1 MSGLKLQ
8 YLSNPSSGP
17 SFIFGNPSKVTRKAA
32 KKKKKALAKSSKA
45 RENKKTRS
53 TTVSKR
59 RKVGKSKKAKR
70 RTKARGHKKT
80 KRNPI
85 VFTKVVTRKQR
96 VGSINTPKERKHAID
111 QAMAVRRLMKSA
123 SPAAKSLY
131 KEKLR
136 KLQKAIRGSSS
147 VRSATIR
154 MLRAEK
160 KKGGKK
166 NYSIESS
173 HMSRS
178 ELAAE
183 GAAHLL
189 KRAEATKKRLATLA
203 AARPS
208 RIAADKARKEA
219 HKLAKELKK
228 KAKKTAR
235 KAPKAAKA
243 LRAEA
248 KAVVKK
254 AKAVSKAAPKKAK
267 KSKSKAK
274 KKSGKKTHK
283 KSSKKASKKTSKKTG
298 KKSSKKSKAK
308 NKKNPSRKHR
318 KHRKHAK
325 KASRHHRHHKKSKR
339 AKYRGNPMGM
349 NVKEIGKQVVDV
361 FTGGQGLEKAGY
373 LVAAS
378 VGNELA
384 SSAFLASSLGSSVG
398 KALAKIN
405 PRLPGLLLPV
415 LPGLAIAFGASKTK
429 NSKAKEFGKAVAI
442 ITLVDMAE
450 SLAALVTGPVAAA
463 LHIPLQGVDFTMGRH
478 RGMRGVDFTRAMHG
492 VDYTAMRGV
501 PRGLQALPSLR
512 GLTSHDRADFGAGQ
526 SYDDAFSSAGG
537 TLKTNAD
544 FGRQMAD
551 FGYGATPSM
560 RGAHTGD
567 RQYPDAMPDE
577 TGDDSDNPEEG
588 SDHTV

>member
-17 SFIFGNPSKVTRKAA
+17 SFIFGNPVRVNRK
-32 KKKKKALAKSSKA
+32 KTKKKKALAKSSKA

-70 RTKARGHKKT
+70 HSKARGHKKT

-111 QAMAVRRLMKSA
+111 QAQAVRRLMKSA

-136 KLQKAIRGSSS
+136 KLQKAIRGSSR

-235 KAPKAAKA
+235 KSPKAAKA
-243 LRAEA
+243 LKAEA

-274 KKSGKKTHK
+274 KKTGKKTH
-283 KSSKKASKKTSKKTG
+283 KKASKKTSKKTS
-298 KKSSKKSKAK
+298 KKAKKSKAK

-325 KASRHHRHHKKSKR
+325 KASRHGHHKKSKR

-398 KALAKIN
+398 QALSKIN

-415 LPGLAIAFGASKTK
+415 LPGLALAFGASKVK

-463 LHIPLQGVDFTMGRH
+463 LHIPLQGVDFTMGKH
-478 RGMRGVDFTRAMHG
+478 RSMRGVDFTRAMHG
-492 VDYTAMRGV
+492 VDYTSMRGV